1 VSKYVISVIQAMLL
15 LFAAAPA
22 VVRWMYRMKAERRV
36 EEEAVTMRGWG
47 GG

>member
-1 VSKYVISVIQAMLL
+1 
-15 LFAAAPA
+15 
-22 VVRWMYRMKAERRV
+22 VVRWMYRIKAERRV